1 MLQQTAAAFDS
12 EKKQADDEYD
22 VRFARVDMIL

>member
-1 MLQQTAAAFDS
+1 MLQQAAAVFES

-22 VRFARVDMIL
+22 VRDTRPCIDR